1 MSCAVGKNDFASV
14 DFSLVVIFSGRA
26 NLPLAHS
33 KDENQRGEGIIMV
46 FEISVTHLFTL
57 TWRREWDSITAV
69 TCKCR

>member
-33 KDENQRGEGIIMV
+33 KDENQRGEGNYYG
-46 FEISVTHLFTL
+46 L
-57 TWRREWDSITAV
+57 
-69 TCKCR
+69 